1 MKIKWIGKYTGNNL
15 PFTKV
20 SEDAHELPPAS
31 TKSAILIV
39 PIIVVFI
46 TLVLIKS
53 QLFTG
58 LTVTRLYLTIGLI
71 IGFLLFPVHELLH
84 AICFPPNSSVYMF
97 FTNQGLGTTC
107 LSPVTRNRFI
117 LINLVP
123 SIILGIIPLI
133 AFMGFPKEYVAANSI
148 LFAVAFLHIGGSYA
162 DYINVFHTI
171 KVPKDATIQISG
183 EKIFWCM

>member
-1 MKIKWIGKYTGNNL
+1 MKIKWIGKYNGNNL
-15 PFTKV
+15 PSINV
-20 SEDAHELPPAS
+20 SKDAHELPTAS

-39 PIIVVFI
+39 PIIAFLI
-46 TLVLIKS
+46 ALVWIKS

-58 LTVTRLYLTIGLI
+58 LIVTRLHLTIGLI

-84 AICFPPNSSVYMF
+84 AICFPANSSVYMF

-117 LINLVP
+117 CINLVP
-123 SIILGIIPLI
+123 SIILGVIPLI
-133 AFMGFPKEYVAANSI
+133 AFMGFPKEYSVANSI

-162 DYINVFHTI
+162 DYINIFHTVKI
-171 KVPKDATIQISG
+171 PKDATIQISG
-183 EKIFWCM
+183 ENIFWRV

>member
-84 AICFPPNSSVYMF
+84 AI
-97 FTNQGLGTTC
+97 
-107 LSPVTRNRFI
+107 
-117 LINLVP
+117 
-123 SIILGIIPLI
+123 
-133 AFMGFPKEYVAANSI
+133 
-148 LFAVAFLHIGGSYA
+148 
-162 DYINVFHTI
+162 
-171 KVPKDATIQISG
+171 
-183 EKIFWCM
+183 